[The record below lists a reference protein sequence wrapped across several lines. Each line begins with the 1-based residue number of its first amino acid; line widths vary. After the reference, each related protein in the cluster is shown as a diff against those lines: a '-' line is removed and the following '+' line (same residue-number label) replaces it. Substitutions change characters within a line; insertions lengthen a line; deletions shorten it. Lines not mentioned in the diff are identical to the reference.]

1 MCATYYLIV
10 LIALLGST
18 FLFLV
23 FVHRLAEFIVDRLIK
38 MEKISEDDI
47 ADIKKEFGKRDVN
60 KSNTLTESDLPQSTQ
75 AEN

>member
-1 MCATYYLIV
+1 
-10 LIALLGST
+10 
-18 FLFLV
+18 
-23 FVHRLAEFIVDRLIK
+23 

>member
-10 LIALLGST
+10 LIALLGLT
-18 FLFLV
+18 YLFLF
-23 FVHRLAEFIVDRLIK
+23 FVHRLAEFIVDRLKK